1 MYPIR
6 KAELGDR
13 ISSGNASFGYVGSLS
28 GRRPS
33 DPFGGF
39 LNYKTQQSESEDAID
54 DTEPTVSGLA
64 GVEKLFGKAYGS
76 TEAPN
81 ATLRRRSDIIRDK
94 MARRKYRAIKR
105 GEEYN
110 PDQDFGLAGKIQ
122 NARKAILEKKLDKT
136 TDSMLA
142 SGQEA
147 AQLQRERVAKDVKN
161 IDIADD
167 LTKEL
172 GMMGVESKSYT
183 SPKAGYQLPTEE
195 SAEEKRAFKKTERLD
210 KNRDRIEN
218 ALNNLAQS
226 QSMQS
231 KYQQALNVKD
241 AKEQMRKE
249 QGRYGFPYTSDFELT
264 DEQSRMVSGERKYG
278 GKIYSRGGGIR
289 PIR

>member
-110 PDQDFGLAGKIQ
+110 PED
-122 NARKAILEKKLDKT
+122 DKT
-136 TDSMLA
+136 M
-142 SGQEA
+142 A
-147 AQLQRERVAKDVKN
+147 ARRAERVGARYDANVDKTSDRAMRQAETVE
-161 IDIADD
+161 A
-167 LTKEL
+167 LKEKPQNML
-172 GMMGVESKSYT
+172 
-183 SPKAGYQLPTEE
+183 
-195 SAEEKRAFKKTERLD
+195 SAYERSLD
-210 KNRDRIEN
+210 
-218 ALNNLAQS
+218 
-226 QSMQS
+226 M
-231 KYQQALNVKD
+231 KD

-264 DEQSRMVSGERKYG
+264 DEQSRMVSGENAPKTAQELGLSSLTRPKTAKELGLKSIKKFG
-278 GKIYSRGGGIR
+278 GRVYSRGGGIR